1 MEYSN
6 ELYHYGVIGMK
17 WGVRK
22 NRYDKYNRKAEK
34 ELEKS
39 KRARTNFGKYYHGD
53 RAADF
58 REMAR
63 TSKKMSEA
71 KTFKERFWTKHG
83 NARKASIYNAKAEK
97 SDARVKNSGS
107 KLRRAYNESRAYN
120 LRSSAKARQATAAEK
135 GLGNKIETSFI
146 AGLSAKK
153 MTMGGKTR
161 SNGQAYVE
169 NILFNTAGNIVPGAG
184 TAASLYRNW
193 HGYRNR
199 KV

>member
-1 MEYSN
+1 MSN

-34 ELEKS
+34 ELAKS
-39 KRARTNFGKYYHGD
+39 KRARTNFGRHFHGD

-83 NARKASIYNAKAEK
+83 NARKASIYETKAEK
-97 SDARVKNSGS
+97 ADARAKNSNLR
-107 KLRRAYNESRAYN
+107 KVRRAYNESKAYN
-120 LRSSAKARQATAAEK
+120 LRSSAGARRATAAEK
-135 GLGNKIETSFI
+135 GLSNKIETSII
-146 AGLSAKK
+146 AGISAKK

-184 TAASLYRNW
+184 TAASLYRDW